1 MKKLFLLVCIPL
13 LIGMTAAVGRAQTS
27 PPAATKRILI
37 LLDGSGSMVDPWN
50 GTNKWEVAKKLVTK
64 TIDSIQRSEPGVE
77 VGLRVFGFQ
86 QPRAVHDC
94 KDSKLVVPIGKNTG
108 SAVKSALASITPQGY
123 TPIAY
128 SLFLAAGDFPTAEA
142 ANSII
147 LITDGIENCDG
158 DPCASTQV
166 LRDKRI
172 TLKPFIIGL
181 GIEEKDKKQFE
192 CVGAYYD
199 ASNEKTF
206 ANAMSIV
213 ISQALN
219 ITTTQINLLDAFGLP
234 LEKNIE
240 ITLYDHASGE
250 LRYNYV
256 HTPDDKQQPDTLF
269 LNPVGKYDITVHTTP
284 PIFLNDVE
292 LTPGKHNIIGIDVP
306 LGTLVLSE
314 GGNTTLSEKQ
324 LVLRDNETGV
334 IIYVQNFN
342 TKMKYVAGTYDI
354 DILTLPRL
362 HYDNY
367 EIKGGVESK
376 IDIPVSGTLNI
387 TLTANTTYSIY
398 TVKNDQLEKVY
409 ENTMSAGMDP
419 VQLLP
424 GEYIVVSRSNIK
436 KVAASTKEQRV
447 QIKSAKTTTLKL

>member
-1 MKKLFLLVCIPL
+1 MKKRLLLVL
-13 LIGMTAAVGRAQTS
+13 LPILMGMTAVVWGQSS
-27 PPAATKRILI
+27 PPASTKRILI
-37 LLDGSGSMVDPWN
+37 LLDGSGSMVDTWQ
-50 GTNKWEVAKKLVTK
+50 GTNKWEVAKKLVIK
-64 TIDSIQRSEPGVE
+64 TIDSIQKAEPGVE
-77 VGLRVFGFQ
+77 IGLRVFGFQ

-94 KDSKLVVPIGKNTG
+94 KDSKLVVPIGKNT
-108 SAVKSALASITPQGY
+108 SNAVKSALAGITPQGY

-172 TLKPFIIGL
+172 TLKPFIIGV
-181 GIEEKDKKQFE
+181 GIAEKDKKQFE

-234 LEKNIE
+234 IEKNIE
-240 ITLYDHASGE
+240 ITLYDHTSGE
-250 LRYNYV
+250 VRYNYV
-256 HTPDDKQQPDTLF
+256 HTPDDKSQPDTLY
-269 LNPVGKYDITVHTTP
+269 LNPVGTYDITVHTTP
-284 PIFLNDVE
+284 PVYLNDVE
-292 LTPGKHNIIGIDVP
+292 LIPGKHNIIGVDVP
-306 LGTLVLSE
+306 LGNLVLSE

-324 LVLRDNETGV
+324 CVLRDNNTGE

-342 TKMKYVAGTYDI
+342 TKMKYLAGTYDI
-354 DILTLPRL
+354 DILTLPRI
-362 HYDNY
+362 HYEDY
-367 EIKGGVESK
+367 VLKGGVDNK
-376 IDIPVSGTLNI
+376 IDIPLSGNLNVTI
-387 TLTANTTYSIY
+387 TSSTTFSIY
-398 TVKNDQLEKVY
+398 TIKNDQLEKVY
-409 ENTMSAGMDP
+409 ENIMSAGTDA

-424 GEYIVVSRSNIK
+424 GEYVVISRSNIK

-447 QIKSAKTTTLKL
+447 QVKSSKTTTLKL